1 MPTTIRRR
9 LSSRAGDAPVAPSA
23 GPRWCTLIGM
33 LLLFLPSTS
42 APTAAPPSQMTKIN
56 SGTKLEYNGG
66 VLDTMPDSMWRGT
79 PPCGSGLRWGFRKA
93 AFPEVRGGGRVLSSQ
108 NGVKVVRQYLGQGVV
123 VRPRTEG
130 ANIIADA
137 HRAAMWAVDPG
148 SLFYWFEVGGLAAA
162 IATPDL
168 GAMPTTADLPPEA
181 GTISQGRVT
190 SGFCQSGMILVFGGV
205 VKELSASLGP
215 PTQAAAG
222 TFVVHAP
229 SPMKHIIICLLLLFI
244 YSSELPLPDAFNNKP
259 SRRPPRR
266 GGRRP
271 ADGEIPDEINITFV
285 STYMHV
291 SNIDCSNS
299 SSRFGRALFA
309 RTSNSDSE
317 CVPSP
322 SASEDA
328 SSAFQP
334 ASEEPTL
341 HESMHRSTVRA
352 S

>member
-1 MPTTIRRR
+1 
-9 LSSRAGDAPVAPSA
+9 
-23 GPRWCTLIGM
+23 
-33 LLLFLPSTS
+33 
-42 APTAAPPSQMTKIN
+42 MTKIN

-229 SPMKHIIICLLLLFI
+229 DRKS
-244 YSSELPLPDAFNNKP
+244 
-259 SRRPPRR
+259 
-266 GGRRP
+266 
-271 ADGEIPDEINITFV
+271 V
-285 STYMHV
+285 V
-291 SNIDCSNS
+291 
-299 SSRFGRALFA
+299 
-309 RTSNSDSE
+309 
-317 CVPSP
+317 
-322 SASEDA
+322 
-328 SSAFQP
+328 
-334 ASEEPTL
+334 
-341 HESMHRSTVRA
+341 
-352 S
+352 

>member
-244 YSSELPLPDAFNNKP
+244 YSSELPP
-259 SRRPPRR
+259 RRPFSATPQEGGETP
-266 GGRRP
+266 GGRGDTGRNKY
-271 ADGEIPDEINITFV
+271 NICLNL
-285 STYMHV
+285 H
-291 SNIDCSNS
+291 
-299 SSRFGRALFA
+299 A
-309 RTSNSDSE
+309 
-317 CVPSP
+317 CVQHRLQQLLVKIR
-322 SASEDA
+322 EG
-328 SSAFQP
+328 
-334 ASEEPTL
+334 TL
-341 HESMHRSTVRA
+341 CQDQQL
-352 S
+352 